1 MQISQRMWSLWPQ
14 IIQCFY
20 EWAVDY
26 LDHIS
31 GALEN
36 YVCKGTDHFLAAQNP
51 SHLQQVPSWDACVP
65 DCLSQ
70 CGGNVYADERLH
82 TVKMLLLYQTRLEEG
97 LPTSIRSSVG
107 ACLGAHVQGTHVIES

>member
-36 YVCKGTDHFLAAQNP
+36 YVCKGTQHFLAGQNP
-51 SHLQQVPSWDACVP
+51 SYLQQVPASDAHIPGCM
-65 DCLSQ
+65 SQ
-70 CGGNVYADERLH
+70 FGSTSYA
-82 TVKMLLLYQTRLEEG
+82 
-97 LPTSIRSSVG
+97 
-107 ACLGAHVQGTHVIES
+107 

>member
-36 YVCKGTDHFLAAQNP
+36 YVCKGTQHFLAGQNP
-51 SHLQQVPSWDACVP
+51 SYLQQVPTWDACVP
-65 DCLSQ
+65 DCVSHF
-70 CGGNVYADERLH
+70 GSISYAHWCLH
-82 TVKMLLLYQTRLEEG
+82 TVTMLLRQT
-97 LPTSIRSSVG
+97 P
-107 ACLGAHVQGTHVIES
+107 ACMKQDC